1 MKIIKLFL
9 IGCFVFTTLLSNSQS
24 LTGKVVG
31 IMDGD
36 TFKLLTADST
46 LVKVRLAN
54 IDCPEKKQPFSA
66 RAKEF
71 TSNAIFGKTVTINV
85 QSKDRYRRFISN
97 VTYNNSLSDSLS
109 LCHELVKNGLAWHYV
124 RYSKDKTLQQLEDTA
139 RTSKIGLWQDPNP
152 IAPWEWRESKKKK
165 KIIVE

>member
-1 MKIIKLFL
+1 MKRLLL
-9 IGCFVFTTLLSNSQS
+9 IGGFFLTTLLSNSQS

-66 RAKEF
+66 SAKEF
-71 TSNAIFGKTVTINV
+71 TSNAIFGKTVNIDV

-97 VTYNNSLSDSLS
+97 VTYTNSISDSLS
-109 LCHELVKNGLAWHYV
+109 LCHELVKHGLAWHYV
-124 RYSKDKTLQQLEDTA
+124 RYSKDTTLQQLEDTA
-139 RTSKIGLWQDPNP
+139 RTSKIGLWQDSNP
-152 IAPWEWRESKKKK
+152 IAPWEWRDSKKKK
-165 KIIVE
+165 KAVVK